1 MGKYPSHPGRDGCS
15 PHPSCPAASAAA
27 REKGGEGL
35 RAGFA
40 AVRITPPP
48 GTPLSGFGDRDFR
61 PGGAKGVH
69 DDLFVRALY
78 LSQEKSE
85 VLIMGFDILFF
96 SRDESDRFKGA
107 IGARLGLPPANILL
121 NTSHTHTGPKVGNW
135 YYTPSDSLYL
145 NELEKRTVEAAV
157 EAKKNAVAAT
167 LRAGETRTSVPLSRR
182 LLDSQGTLQFAP
194 NPAGAKYG
202 FLPLALNSRRATGTP
217 ICLLFSVS
225 CHPSTIKGDERAD
238 LVSADYP
245 GAASGE
251 LDRLL
256 GKPCALFLQGAG
268 GDAKASV
275 IGQGLKEWR
284 AGTWEDV
291 ARVGKTIAS
300 DFEAARTTGMTELR
314 PELQGRARRDGSSPR
329 PGARPGRTLRVV
341 EDVRAL
347 GPKAPSGDKARGLW
361 AAEQLSLIDRGFGL
375 AAAAPVLVQGISLG
389 PGLRL
394 VAVEGEL
401 TADLGHLI
409 RDYYG
414 GGLDLPAGLF
424 ERRPD
429 VPAVLPDDRRGRL
442 RSRKLLGIPPAR
454 AARQGRRSALY
465 PGPRRVKAGRDRM
478 RRATEK
484 G

>member
-1 MGKYPSHPGRDGCS
+1 MKKYPLTLGGT
-15 PHPSCPAASAAA
+15 AVLLVVLAAA
-27 REKGGEGL
+27 GCGPGKPVEEIL

-61 PGGAKGVH
+61 PDGVKGIH
-69 DDLFVRALY
+69 DDLYVRALY

-107 IGARLGLPPANILL
+107 IGGRLGLAPANILL

-135 YYTPSDSLYL
+135 YYTPADPLYL

-157 EAKKNAVAAT
+157 EAKKHAVAAA

-194 NPAGAKYG
+194 NPAGTKYD
-202 FLPLALNSRRATGTP
+202 FLPLALFEARDGSP
-217 ICLLFSVS
+217 VCLLFSVS

-238 LVSADYP
+238 QVSADYP
-245 GAASGE
+245 GAASSE

-275 IGQGLKEWR
+275 IGEGLKEWR

-291 ARVGKTIAS
+291 AQVGKTIAS
-300 DFEAARTTGMTELR
+300 EFEAARASGLTELR
-314 PELQGRARRDGSSPR
+314 PELRAG
-329 PGARPGRTLRVV
+329 LV
-341 EDVRAL
+341 EMNLPLGPAL
-347 GPKAPSGDKARGLW
+347 GRDELIRVIEGVKSLGPEAPSGDKARGLW
-361 AAEQLSLIDRGFGL
+361 AEEQLRLIDRGFGL
-375 AAAAPVLVQGISLG
+375 AAAAPVLVQGISLS

-414 GGLDLPAGLF
+414 GGLTFPLGYSNGARMYLPSSRMIDEGGYEVESYWEYRQPAPLVKGVEAHYIRALDGLKAAGI
-424 ERRPD
+424 D
-429 VPAVLPDDRRGRL
+429 
-442 RSRKLLGIPPAR
+442 
-454 AARQGRRSALY
+454 
-465 PGPRRVKAGRDRM
+465 
-478 RRATEK
+478 
-484 G
+484 